1 MTAVGIERPRVT
13 IERSFPPAPQGAT
26 TTSHR
31 LRHDRTYLIALAD
44 LPRILGELPADT
56 RALEVDGAR
65 QLPHSSTYLDTLSLD
80 SFRSIT
86 DRRFTIRV
94 RRDPDGTE
102 LLDVTSSSPS
112 GPTITERIPFDG
124 DLPLS
129 SESRAFVANTLARA
143 GIHGVTPG
151 EPGQLWPALRATY
164 TRTTFLLPD
173 GDAQLTLDTDV
184 VFRPLHIDPSS
195 SDGRAHSPN
204 RETVELGAI
213 AVLTASSPSPS
224 AADESLRRA
233 GYTPTAISK
242 YVTGLILTNP
252 GLQLDWMNDVAAP

>member
-1 MTAVGIERPRVT
+1 MTAVDIEQPRVT
-13 IERSFPPAPQGAT
+13 IERNFPAAPQSPVT
-26 TTSHR
+26 TAPHR
-31 LRHDRTYLIALAD
+31 LRHDRSYLIALAD
-44 LPRILGELPADT
+44 LPRILAELPADT
-56 RALEVDGAR
+56 HALEVEGTR

-80 SFRSIT
+80 SFHSIT
-86 DRRFTIRV
+86 DRHFTIRV
-94 RRDPDGTE
+94 RRGSDGAE
-102 LLDVTSSSPS
+102 FLDITSDSQS
-112 GPTITERIPFDG
+112 GPAVTERIPFDG

-129 SESRAFVANTLARA
+129 AESRAFVTNTLAHADIR
-143 GIHGVTPG
+143 GVTPG
-151 EPGQLWPALRATY
+151 ELWPALRTTY

-173 GDAQLTLDTDV
+173 GDAQLTLDTDI

-195 SDGRAHSPN
+195 SDGRAHLPN

-224 AADESLRRA
+224 DADASLKRA

-252 GLQLDWMNDVAAP
+252 GLQLDWMNDVAPS